1 MTRWYLGAA
10 ALLVA
15 CGDSKPKADSTLA
28 AAPDTVKAAVVSAPD
43 TVKAATSAATKTTP
57 SKTGGVRPGEVGR
70 DKAIQ
75 PNPTRT
81 LPPNTN
87 DPTVVGRDSVVIP
100 KGGFKTM
107 KQPKDTHP

>member
-15 CGDSKPKADSTLA
+15 CGDSKPKSDSSLA

-43 TVKAATSAATKTTP
+43 TVKPTTPAASKTT
-57 SKTGGVRPGEVGR
+57 KTGGVRPDEVGR

-75 PNPTRT
+75 PNPKRT
-81 LPPNTN
+81 LPPN
-87 DPTVVGRDSVVIP
+87 DSTVVGRDSVVIP
-100 KGGFKTM
+100 KGGFKTL